1 MGKKLL
7 FTLIIL
13 FIIVAG
19 TSTYFLLRQ
28 EKIDV
33 LMMTIDEIEE
43 HALSQ
48 TEVQNHLGNQEVV
61 NWEGSPAS
69 ATFSDDEYQGILYPG
84 AYKVIVENK
93 PSCLNN
99 LKVGDLIR
107 IMIFHTSSKSVWV
120 YYSLETNDIQ
130 CVLSYPIDKY
140 AED

>member
-1 MGKKLL
+1 MGKKL
-7 FTLIIL
+7 FITLIIL

-19 TSTYFLLRQ
+19 ASTFFLLKG

-33 LMMTIDEIEE
+33 LMMTHNDLYE
-43 HALSQ
+43 HALKQ
-48 TEVQNHLGNQEVV
+48 TEVQNYIGNQEIE
-61 NWEGSPAS
+61 NWEGSPSS
-69 ATFSDDEYQGILYPG
+69 ATFSDNKYQGIIYPG
-84 AYKVIVENK
+84 AYKVIEENK

-99 LKVGDLIR
+99 IQVGGLIR
-107 IMIFHTSSKSVWV
+107 IIIIHTSSKSVWV